1 MFDEIPKKEKE
12 MILYGA
18 LIFGCLTIIAQL
30 IYLGFFHYPITPS
43 LTIFTL
49 IFITPFTLAIYKL
62 VKLIL
67 IIKGEKKND
76 YE

>member
-12 MILYGA
+12 IILYSA
-18 LIFGCLTIIAQL
+18 VIFGCLIIIAQL

-49 IFITPFTLAIYKL
+49 IFITPFTFAIYKL
-62 VKLIL
+62 VKLI
-67 IIKGEKKND
+67 IKIKGENKK
-76 YE
+76 